1 MHGKPPIGTC
11 HKQHSIKNG
20 GPIAGAAVY
29 DDCRLVVYADF
40 FNRQAATPKRPEP
53 RRRRRR
59 ESGSGTAVDAVP
71 VISTRSEVG
80 LALAPLLFTK
90 KVRVFT
96 PPLKPLLIE
105 KGELNFVKF
114 PSVVSPSGAPLRNI
128 FPPLLSVVQFPVTT
142 AVLGLNP
149 VKSKVVC
156 QK

>member
-11 HKQHSIKNG
+11 HKQHSNKNG

-71 VISTRSEVG
+71 VISTRSAVG
-80 LALAPLLFTK
+80 LGTDPPLFTT
-90 KVRVFT
+90 KVRVFS
-96 PPLKPLLIE
+96 PPIKPVLIV
-105 KGELNFVKF
+105 KGELNFV
-114 PSVVSPSGAPLRNI
+114 
-128 FPPLLSVVQFPVTT
+128 
-142 AVLGLNP
+142 
-149 VKSKVVC
+149 
-156 QK
+156 